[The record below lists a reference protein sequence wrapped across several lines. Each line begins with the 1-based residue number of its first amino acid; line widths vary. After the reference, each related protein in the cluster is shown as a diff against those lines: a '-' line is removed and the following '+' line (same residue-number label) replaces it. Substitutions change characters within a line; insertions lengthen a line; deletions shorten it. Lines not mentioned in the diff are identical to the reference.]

1 MQEHAKTKK
10 ECKYQLQYTLKVM
23 QYTEQNKQ
31 RTQVTEQIT
40 NKIRKRNVQLGKQ
53 INDVF
58 VDIYTKLTPYIKFRV
73 VKFEKLFAQGS
84 KIESLAY

>member
-31 RTQVTEQIT
+31 RTMIFIFQT
-40 NKIRKRNVQLGKQ
+40 KFGMIRDLC
-53 INDVF
+53 
-58 VDIYTKLTPYIKFRV
+58 P
-73 VKFEKLFAQGS
+73 
-84 KIESLAY
+84 